1 MIKLQILISWETF
14 QVKSAQSLKEK
25 EYLSRFSILFLI
37 NHVVTLWKGYL
48 ITVQHFKIQREGIVY
63 CASENCGIFILSPKW
78 GIELVPITLWQRLQH
93 SRNPNFEPE
102 WWSKDIR
109 RPFSCMRGITFA
121 NYSPA
126 LSMLHRPS
134 VSPGQL
140 VWFKTDSVKPERS
153 VAVNILAHSKN

>member
-1 MIKLQILISWETF
+1 MISWETF
-14 QVKSAQSLKEK
+14 EAQSVQSLKGK

-63 CASENCGIFILSPKW
+63 CVSGHCGIFILPLKW
-78 GIELVPITLWQRLQH
+78 EIELVPITLWQRLQH
-93 SRNPNFEPE
+93 SRNPKFEPE

-109 RPFSCMRGITFA
+109 RPFSCMRGITFV

-134 VSPGQL
+134 VSPVQL
-140 VWFKTDSVKPERS
+140 VWLKTISGKPERS
-153 VAVNILAHSKN
+153 VAVNILGHSKN